1 MPNHDTTMKTITSEQ
16 ARIVDLAD
24 AMESEISFMRGRARS
39 NPNTLITDASGR
51 FALHYSGVDHVW
63 GHEIFNYSAIVPR
76 TGELKILFR
85 GEWEA
90 GYAIEFAQR
99 ARIALV
105 K

>member
-1 MPNHDTTMKTITSEQ
+1 MKPLLSEQ
-16 ARIVDLAD
+16 ARIADLAD

-51 FALHYSGVDHVW
+51 FALHYSGVDQIW
-63 GHEIFNYSAIVPR
+63 GHEIFHYSAIMPR
-76 TGELKILFR
+76 TGELKSLFR

-99 ARIALV
+99 ARISVV